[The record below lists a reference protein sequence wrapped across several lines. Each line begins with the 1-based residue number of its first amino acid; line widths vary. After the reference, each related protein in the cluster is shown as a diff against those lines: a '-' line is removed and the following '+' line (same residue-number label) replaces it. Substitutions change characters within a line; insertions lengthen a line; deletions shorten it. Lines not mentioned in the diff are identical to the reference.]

1 MNREY
6 LIKKLEEHANVNPM
20 KIAVKCKDKELTYQ
34 QFNQM
39 TNYVAKNLLR
49 KTGGENVI
57 IPLRT
62 RNNLNTLISIFGI
75 LKAGAAWLPM
85 AKEITHAKCQAIL
98 SEIETSFLLQ
108 ILKLKILGRKLFKLV
123 L

>member
-1 MNREY
+1 M
-6 LIKKLEEHANVNPM
+6 L
-20 KIAVKCKDKELTYQ
+20 Q
-34 QFNQM
+34 
-39 TNYVAKNLLR
+39 KNLLR